1 VLQCVAVCRSVLQC
15 VAVCCSMLQC
25 VAVCCSVS
33 SLLCSSCNALQH
45 TATHSSTQQRTA
57 AHCNALQHTAA
68 HCSTLQHTATHCHT
82 MPHTATHCHTLP
94 HTAVHC
100 NTLQQQGQRAF
111 LRHSLHDHGIT
122 DPTHCNAL
130 QHTATHCNTL
140 QHTRSWHHGS
150 STHICTS
157 HVGRYGTHT
166 MAHLYDP
173 RHLKLQRVAVRCSA
187 LQCVVVLLQ
196 WHTYHGTLVDTIL
209 FVSCCS
215 VLQRVAACCCSGT
228 HTMLQCVVAVAHIP
242 CCRVL
247 LQWHTYQVTR
257 VDTILFV
264 SICSVLHIAVCC
276 SVLQYVAVCH
286 SVVAVAHILWHMSI
300 RSSSSH
306 VAVCCSVLQC
316 VVYVAVLLQ

>member
-1 VLQCVAVCRSVLQC
+1 VLQCVAVCCSVLQCVAVCCSVLQCVAVCRSVLQC

-215 VLQRVAACCCSGT
+215 VLQRVAACCSVLLQWHTYHVAVCCCSGT
-228 HTMLQCVVAVAHIP
+228 HTMLPCVVAVAHIP
-242 CCRVL
+242 SHTCRYDPL
-247 LQWHTYQVTR
+247 RLN
-257 VDTILFV
+257 
-264 SICSVLHIAVCC
+264 
-276 SVLQYVAVCH
+276 
-286 SVVAVAHILWHMSI
+286 
-300 RSSSSH
+300 
-306 VAVCCSVLQC
+306 LQC
-316 VVYVAVLLQ
+316 VAHCSML